1 MFLLQRIRLE
11 HVPRSKDFPGEK
23 SLLQKTQPP
32 FKCFPLKTVVSAG
45 PFSACF
51 LLRIGRYLSFFT
63 QTGYLPIYICLSSCS
78 TPRLHSTPHS
88 TPTPTS
94 APSPN
99 PSPPTHTPNPCRPRP
114 RPRPRPPLHRLP
126 STLLCAWSLP
136 SRWEARSKL
145 LCVISVFH
153 PACHSRVQEMV
164 AGAGSR
170 RPLSA

>member
-1 MFLLQRIRLE
+1 MLPIENGCFSRSPHCLFSSQNWA
-11 HVPRSKDFPGEK
+11 VPFFFHTEW
-23 SLLQKTQPP
+23 
-32 FKCFPLKTVVSAG
+32 C
-45 PFSACF
+45 
-51 LLRIGRYLSFFT
+51 IYLSISVS
-63 QTGYLPIYICLSSCS
+63 LPVQPSASI
-78 TPRLHSTPHS
+78 
-88 TPTPTS
+88 PTPNSNPPPTA

-99 PSPPTHTPNPCRPRP
+99 PSPPPHPPSPCRP

>member
-1 MFLLQRIRLE
+1 MLPTENGCFGLSPLCLFSSQNWAVPFFFHTERLSTYLYLSLFLFN
-11 HVPRSKDFPGEK
+11 PPPPP
-23 SLLQKTQPP
+23 PP
-32 FKCFPLKTVVSAG
+32 FHP
-45 PFSACF
+45 
-51 LLRIGRYLSFFT
+51 
-63 QTGYLPIYICLSSCS
+63 Q
-78 TPRLHSTPHS
+78 LHSP
-88 TPTPTS
+88 PTAS
-94 APSPN
+94 PSPN
-99 PSPPTHTPNPCRPRP
+99 PSPPPHPPNPCRP